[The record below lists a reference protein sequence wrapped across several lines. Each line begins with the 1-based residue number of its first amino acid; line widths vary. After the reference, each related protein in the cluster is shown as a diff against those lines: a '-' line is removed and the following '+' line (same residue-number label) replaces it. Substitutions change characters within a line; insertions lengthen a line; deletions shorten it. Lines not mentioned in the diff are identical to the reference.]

1 MYHLF
6 DKSRNQYITSTVSNR
21 KHGAGY
27 ALFYGEAPVGCR
39 WATEKGA
46 RMCIERLVSTGSVPA
61 EHQIVIVY
69 EEGQR

>member
-6 DKSRNQYITSTVSNR
+6 DKTRNQFITSTVSCR
-21 KHGAGY
+21 KHGGGY
-27 ALFYGEAPVGCR
+27 SLYYGDNPIGCR

-46 RMCIERLVSTGSVPA
+46 SKCIERLVETNSVPA
-61 EHQIVIVY
+61 DHQIVIVY